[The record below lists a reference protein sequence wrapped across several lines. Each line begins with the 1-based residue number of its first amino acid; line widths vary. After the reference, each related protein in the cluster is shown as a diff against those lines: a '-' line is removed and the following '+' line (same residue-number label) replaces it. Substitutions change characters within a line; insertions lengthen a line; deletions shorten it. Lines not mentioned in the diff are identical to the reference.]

1 MDLYHYDPPMN
12 EATKHQGLEPQI
24 RNAVRA
30 VIVRDGA
37 VLMQK
42 KRSELKGEWYT
53 LPGGGQD
60 VEETLEATLIRE
72 CEEEIGAQVEVG
84 ELLTVADFFKQRE
97 TTYPSTRHVIEIY
110 YACRLPDDYQP
121 ASGHHP
127 DKHQVDVVWLPLQ
140 RLSEVSL
147 YPRDLSRL
155 LPQIVD
161 GALRGYLGELG

>member
-1 MDLYHYDPPMN
+1 MN
-12 EATKHQGLEPQI
+12 EPTKHEGLEPQI

-37 VLMQK
+37 VLLQK
-42 KRSELKGEWYT
+42 KWSEAKGEWYT

-72 CEEEIGAQVEVG
+72 CEEEIGGPVEVG

-110 YACRLPDDYQP
+110 YACRVPDDYRP
-121 ASGHHP
+121 TSGHHP
-127 DKHQVDVVWLPLQ
+127 DKHQVDVVWLPLG
-140 RLSEVSL
+140 RLAEITL
-147 YPRDLSRL
+147 YPKDLSRR
-155 LPQIVD
+155 LPQIIAGGV
-161 GALRGYLGELG
+161 RGYLGELG